1 VTLLLSGVSISVARA
16 DEPTPPPVPDDL
28 AVAPVDPNATA
39 ATPQP
44 SPVPPA
50 PTEQPPIDAEPP
62 LVAPV
67 PLPPLPDAP
76 GVYLRVRPALPTS
89 HATALAQPG
98 AWPARAERTRL
109 PRIGFET
116 AGAAIGIGASAI
128 VGVFG
133 WGLAGQTLCQLE
145 DTSCAVASAIVFGAI
160 ASVVL
165 VPLGVV
171 VGSRATRGNGGY
183 IWSMLGAALGLVP
196 GIAAG
201 YGLAVVTDEPL
212 SAIPVIAVLT
222 MFGAVLGYELS
233 ADAPPTASERLFTPV
248 ASIDPTGFRIGFRGT
263 L

>member
-1 VTLLLSGVSISVARA
+1 MALPPAPGAPPHAPAES
-16 DEPTPPPVPDDL
+16 PPPV
-28 AVAPVDPNATA
+28 APALLPPIPA
-39 ATPQP
+39 APGAYFRAR
-44 SPVPPA
+44 PA
-50 PTEQPPIDAEPP
+50 P
-62 LVAPV
+62 
-67 PLPPLPDAP
+67 
-76 GVYLRVRPALPTS
+76 RTS

-133 WGLAGQTLCQLE
+133 WGLAGQTLCQSD
-145 DTSCAVASAIVFGAI
+145 DTSCAVAGAIVFGAI

-183 IWSMLGAALGLVP
+183 VWSMLGAALGLVP

-201 YGLAVVTDEPL
+201 YGLAAVTDEPL

-222 MFGAVLGYELS
+222 IFGAVLGYELS

>member
-1 VTLLLSGVSISVARA
+1 MDAVPPVAPAQPPAIPAAPGAYLRPRPA
-16 DEPTPPPVPDDL
+16 PPP
-28 AVAPVDPNATA
+28 A
-39 ATPQP
+39 Q
-44 SPVPPA
+44 
-50 PTEQPPIDAEPP
+50 
-62 LVAPV
+62 
-67 PLPPLPDAP
+67 
-76 GVYLRVRPALPTS
+76 S
-89 HATALAQPG
+89 HATALAQPS

-133 WGLAGQTLCQLE
+133 WGLAGQALCQT
-145 DTSCAVASAIVFGAI
+145 DDASCAVAGALVFGAI

-183 IWSMLGAALGLVP
+183 IWSMLGASLGLVP

-201 YGLAVVTDEPL
+201 YGLAAVTDEPL
-212 SAIPVIAVLT
+212 TAIPVIAVLT
-222 MFGAVLGYELS
+222 TFGAVLGYELS

-248 ASIDPTGFRIGFRGT
+248 ASVDPTGFRIGFRGT